1 MLPPDVA
8 MFLAA
13 FIRFELGRRMED
25 YCIGVFVSN
34 KFAPTGPGQ
43 PVRARQVVIR
53 DDGGPDTSV
62 ITSEVSVGITVLAT
76 TEADANGL
84 ARMVKALV
92 RDCPGVEVGNPVA
105 AVVASN
111 GPYEVPEESTQ
122 HRRYMTFTFSV
133 VGIPLT

>member
-1 MLPPDVA
+1 
-8 MFLAA
+8 MFLTG
-13 FIRFELGRRMED
+13 FIRKELALRPEPFCKGA
-25 YCIGVFVSN
+25 FVSN

-43 PVRARQVVIR
+43 PIRERQVIVR

-62 ITSEVSVGITVLAT
+62 ITADAAVGITILAT

-84 ARMVKALV
+84 ARMVKAIV
-92 RDCPGVEVGNPVA
+92 RDCPGVEAGNPVA
-105 AVVASN
+105 AVLASN

-133 VGIPLT
+133 VGTPL